1 MKIAVNTR
9 LLLKNKL
16 EGIGWFEFET
26 LRRIVKQHP
35 EHEFYF
41 IFDRPFDATFVFAP
55 NVKPIIASPQARHPL
70 LYYIW
75 FELVI
80 PSVLKKIGA
89 DIFLSPDGYLSLHSK
104 ITQVVV
110 MHDLNFEHYPK
121 DLPLSES
128 WYYRKFFSKYAE
140 KANRI
145 ATVSE
150 FSKSDIMKH
159 YHIDDEKIDVVYNGV
174 NEIFQPV
181 PELEKQQTKEKYTQ
195 GCAYFICVGSV
206 QPRKNIVN
214 LLKAFELFKT
224 AGGSDTKLLIGGQK
238 KWWTTE
244 MQLLLK
250 QMNHQQDVLFTGRVE
265 TEVLHLLMGSALA
278 LTYISYHEGF
288 GIPILE
294 AFCCDTPV
302 ITSAIT
308 SMPEVA
314 GDSALLIDP
323 FSPTSIA
330 AAMKRIYEEVD
341 LRNTLIIMG
350 RERLKLYS
358 WQKTAD
364 ALWNCIEKATKI

>member
-26 LRRIVKQHP
+26 LRLIVKQHP
-35 EHEFYF
+35 ENEFYF
-41 IFDRPFDATFVFAP
+41 IFDRPYDASFVFAP
-55 NVKPIIASPQARHPL
+55 NVKAIIAPPQARHPL
-70 LYYIW
+70 LYFIW

-80 PSVLKKIGA
+80 PRVLKKIGA
-89 DIFLSPDGYLSLHSK
+89 DVFLSPDGYLSLRSK
-104 ITQVVV
+104 IRQVAVI
-110 MHDLNFEHYPK
+110 HDLNFEHYPK
-121 DLPLSES
+121 DLPVLER
-128 WYYRKFFSKYAE
+128 WYYRTFFPKYAE
-140 KANRI
+140 KASRI

-150 FSKSDIMKH
+150 FSKSDIIKH

-174 NEIFQPV
+174 NDIFQPV
-181 PELEKQQTKEKYTQ
+181 PEMEKQQTKEKYTH

-224 AGGSDTKLLIGGQK
+224 ARSTNIKLLIVGQK
-238 KWWTTE
+238 KWWTSE

-250 QMNHQQDVLFTGRVE
+250 QMNHQKDILFTGRVE
-265 TEVLHLLMGSALA
+265 TEELHLLMGSALT
-278 LTYISYHEGF
+278 LTYVSYHEGF
-288 GIPILE
+288 GIPIIE

-314 GDSALLIDP
+314 EDSALLIDP

-330 AAMKRIYEEVD
+330 DAMKRIYEEVD
-341 LRNTLIIMG
+341 LRNTLIIGG
-350 RERLKLYS
+350 RERRKLYS